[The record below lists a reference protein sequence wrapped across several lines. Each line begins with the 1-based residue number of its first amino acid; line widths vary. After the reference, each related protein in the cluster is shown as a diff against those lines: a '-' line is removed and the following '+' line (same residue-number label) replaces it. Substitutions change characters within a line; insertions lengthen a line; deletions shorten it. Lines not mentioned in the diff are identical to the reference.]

1 MTRADILGCASLA
14 TAEVKLPDGKT
25 ASVRELNAG
34 ERGEVIRLFK
44 ENKNIA
50 EIHARIIVMG
60 AQDNGKAVFNEK
72 DVSELLKLPGRV
84 VQSLADRILE
94 LSAMGGDDSKKE

>member
-1 MTRADILGCASLA
+1 MSRADILGCATLA
-14 TAEVKLPDGKT
+14 TAEVTLPGGKT

-44 ENKNIA
+44 DNKNIA
-50 EIHARIIVMG
+50 EIHARIIIMATVDG
-60 AQDNGKAVFNEK
+60 GKPAFSDK

-84 VQSLADRILE
+84 VQMLADRILE
-94 LSAMGGDDSKKE
+94 LSAMGSDEKKE